1 MTSSNRTQPRAAVIV
16 VVCVL
21 LMAGVVGLQGYRER
35 HFQAVEVDEQ
45 ILYVRAPSVMTR
57 LALSFK
63 DVFADLYW
71 IRAIQHYG
79 TTRLSGDPDKHYELL
94 YPLLDLA
101 TSLDPRFSIA
111 YRFGALFL
119 SEGAPG
125 GANRPDQAV
134 ALLQKAMGANPE
146 RWEYPYDIGFVFYR
160 NREYSKAAEWFQKAA
175 GVPGGPSWLSPLV
188 AVTTTRGGDL
198 QTSRLLWQNLLS
210 SEERWVRVAAQR
222 RLMQLDALEQIQQ
235 LQSLTSEYQRRRGS
249 PPLTWNAMINAGLL
263 RDVPRDPTGAE
274 YWLDQASGAVTI
286 DKASSLGPLPTE
298 GAP

>member
-1 MTSSNRTQPRAAVIV
+1 VGI
-16 VVCVL
+16 L

-35 HFQAVEVDEQ
+35 HFRTVEVDEQ
-45 ILYVRAPSVMTR
+45 ILYVRAPSVMMR

-79 TTRLSGDPDKHYELL
+79 TTRLSSSQDKHYELL

-134 ALLQKAMGANPE
+134 ALLQKAMAANPE
-146 RWEYPYDIGFVFYR
+146 RWEYPYDIGFVYYR
-160 NREYSKAAEWFQKAA
+160 NREYSKAAEWFRKAA
-175 GVPGGPSWLSPLV
+175 NVPGGPSWLSPLI
-188 AVTTTRGGDL
+188 AVTMTQGGDL
-198 QTSRLLWQNLLS
+198 RTSRFLWQNLLS
-210 SEERWVRVAAQR
+210 SEERWVRTAAER
-222 RLMQLDALEQIQQ
+222 RLTQLDAIEQIQQ
-235 LQSLTSEYQRRRGS
+235 LQFLTSQYQRRYGN
-249 PPLTWNAMINAGLL
+249 PPPTWDAMIKAGLL
-263 RDVPRDPTGAE
+263 RDLPRDPTGVE
-274 YWLDQASGAVTI
+274 YVLGQGSGTVTI
-286 DKASSLGPLPTE
+286 DGASSLAPLPTE

>member
-1 MTSSNRTQPRAAVIV
+1 VGI
-16 VVCVL
+16 L

-35 HFQAVEVDEQ
+35 HFRTVEVDEQ

-79 TTRLSGDPDKHYELL
+79 TTRLSSSPDKHYELQ

-134 ALLQKAMGANPE
+134 ALLQKAMAANPE
-146 RWEYPYDIGFVFYR
+146 RWEYPYDIGFVYYR
-160 NREYSKAAEWFQKAA
+160 NREYPKAAEWFQKAA

-188 AVTTTRGGDL
+188 AVTMTRGGDL

-210 SEERWVRVAAQR
+210 SEERWVRTAAER
-222 RLMQLDALEQIQQ
+222 RLAQLDAIEQIRQ
-235 LQSLTSEYQRRRGS
+235 LQFLTSEYQRRYGN
-249 PPLTWNAMINAGLL
+249 PPPAWDTLIKAGLL
-263 RDVPRDPTGAE
+263 RDLPRDPAGVE
-274 YWLDQASGAVTI
+274 YVLDQGSGTVTI
-286 DKASSLGPLPTE
+286 DRASSLAPLPTE